1 MCWFVVPFHLTAA
14 LYKVYVHAY
23 WMEDSE
29 YLSSCLQVGLLFVVS
44 SDPLFLSVACWLKV
58 QFTNNGFVILYQWQ
72 TKAEDHLSLSLFV
85 QLILALLASIDND

>member
-1 MCWFVVPFHLTAA
+1 MCWCVVRFHLMAA

-44 SDPLFLSVACWLKV
+44 SDSCFLSLAC
-58 QFTNNGFVILYQWQ
+58 
-72 TKAEDHLSLSLFV
+72 
-85 QLILALLASIDND
+85 